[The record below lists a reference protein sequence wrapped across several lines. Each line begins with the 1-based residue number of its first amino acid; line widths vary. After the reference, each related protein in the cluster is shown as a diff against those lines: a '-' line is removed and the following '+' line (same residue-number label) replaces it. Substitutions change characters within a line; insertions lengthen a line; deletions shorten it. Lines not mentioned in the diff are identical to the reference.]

1 METARQSLRIRADGA
16 ASDDRRAAGLTLNV
30 WSGGPPMQKSLSM
43 IYGLGIA
50 MSVGAVT
57 AAEAVEPERQPI
69 YANIVGGLLC
79 GTSSANQCKVPAGQR
94 LIIEYVS
101 GYIFAPVSPSPT
113 KSVTMAI
120 TDQGLGLNGAGF
132 HVFPATKV
140 NTAGTTDVFAF
151 SAPLKMMLHPNAT
164 FYFSNVAGI
173 SVSGYLVNFAGP

>member
-1 METARQSLRIRADGA
+1 MR
-16 ASDDRRAAGLTLNV
+16 
-30 WSGGPPMQKSLSM
+30 KSLSM
-43 IYGLGIA
+43 ICGLGTAIL
-50 MSVGAVT
+50 VGAASAV
-57 AAEAVEPERQPI
+57 EAVEPEKQPI

-101 GYIFAPVSPSPT
+101 GYIFAPASPSQT
-113 KSVTMAI
+113 KSVTMAV

-132 HVFPATKV
+132 HVFPATKI

>member
-1 METARQSLRIRADGA
+1 L
-16 ASDDRRAAGLTLNV
+16 
-30 WSGGPPMQKSLSM
+30 
-43 IYGLGIA
+43 
-50 MSVGAVT
+50 VGAVT
-57 AAEAVEPERQPI
+57 AAEAVEPEKQPI
-69 YANIVGGLLC
+69 YANIVGGFLC

-101 GYIFAPVSPSPT
+101 GYIFAPVLPSET

-120 TDQGLGLNGAGF
+120 TDPGLGLNGAGF
-132 HVFPATKV
+132 HVFPAAKI

-151 SAPLKMMLHPNAT
+151 SAPLKVMLHPNAT